1 MSARFEY
8 LLLRKFD
15 HNEYDLQGSH
25 KFTGHGIRFPIVK
38 SGLLFVLF
46 MALVVLFPISG
57 PGFGIGKH
65 GRNLTSIVGSVR
77 HAASG
82 LPRIAY
88 VYIPARAS
96 CSADRLV
103 FSSDPLVDYSD
114 HSVSDRRNTRDP
126 FTAFFPDWAARRY
139 TFMAKHGSYRPDFC
153 LE

>member
-1 MSARFEY
+1 MNTIFKAVIS
-8 LLLRKFD
+8 LLVTAFV
-15 HNEYDLQGSH
+15 
-25 KFTGHGIRFPIVK
+25 PIVE

-46 MALVVLFPISG
+46 YGARSAISDLG
-57 PGFGIGKH
+57 SGIWSWRP

-82 LPRIAY
+82 LPRFAY